1 MAMNSHPL
9 IRPVERINRRVDRSP
24 IHDAYVVAMQMC

>member
-1 MAMNSHPL
+1 MNSHPL
-9 IRPVERINRRVDRSP
+9 IHPVERINRVLDRSP